1 MKKLKIKRKGF
12 GFELVLEG
20 EIKIDES
27 KIKPYEQYYKEK
39 TEELLSKQIY
49 EYLQTLCP
57 TAQEPDPDS
66 ILYGMW
72 QTRCGAQSA
81 IKELSDHLAKTV
93 EAE

>member
-1 MKKLKIKRKGF
+1 MKKLRIKRKGF

-27 KIKPYEQYYKEK
+27 KIKPYEQYYKEQ
-39 TEELLSKQIY
+39 TEELLSRQIY

-57 TAQEPDPDS
+57 TAQDCEYS
-66 ILYGMW
+66 LFTY
-72 QTRCGAQSA
+72 RHGAQLGL
-81 IKELSDHLAKTV
+81 KELADHLAKTV

>member
-27 KIKPYEQYYKEK
+27 KIKSYEQYHKEQ
-39 TEELLSKQIY
+39 TQALLEIQIY
-49 EYLQTLCP
+49 DYLLTICPSAHAGEYSLFN
-57 TAQEPDPDS
+57 
-66 ILYGMW
+66 YYH
-72 QTRCGAQSA
+72 GAQLGLKDIAS
-81 IKELSDHLAKTV
+81 HLAKTL